1 MCDSVI
7 EQEVIIVKTA
17 LSIVFIIISIALAI
31 VVLMQEGKG
40 QGLSSLG
47 GNTETYWSKNKGR
60 SKDAVIVK
68 ITIVLTVLF
77 FVLAIILSSKW
88 I

>member
-1 MCDSVI
+1 MAVI
-7 EQEVIIVKTA
+7 KMVLTVIFVIVC
-17 LSIVFIIISIALAI
+17 IALTI
-31 VVLMQEGKG
+31 IVLMQEGKG